1 MQDLLTMA
9 YTSSVTDVIYY
20 VNDDGDPP
28 FIPGNCQAPTN
39 SHDNPDNGTLAQ
51 RKTQCLV
58 MSPLATVTT
67 VT

>member
-1 MQDLLTMA
+1 MA
-9 YTSSVTDVIYY
+9 YTSAIESVKYMV
-20 VNDDGDPP
+20 VADGNPP

-39 SHDNPDNGTLAQ
+39 SHDNPDNGSLAQ

-58 MSPLATVTT
+58 LSPLAVTVT